1 MGNEYLI
8 NKVLEDAIARFQ
20 DAKSKKNDLDE
31 TSEEREQHQQEYDV
45 VQEELANLFYLLSE
59 NIIRA
64 FGFKLIDKDDA
75 LQEGVMIC
83 LQKLDQFK
91 PERGKAFNYYTTC
104 TLNHFR
110 QLYRGAKNQHELQ
123 KRYYEFLIDSMD
135 SLVRDHSAN
144 GQLRGTYKDSITQ
157 RRSGGSSA

>member
-1 MGNEYLI
+1 MGNEYIL
-8 NKVLEDAIARFQ
+8 NKVLEEAIADFQ
-20 DAKSKKNDLDE
+20 EAKQKKDDPTATPKERRQYELIFNSKQD
-31 TSEEREQHQQEYDV
+31 
-45 VQEELANLFYLLSE
+45 ELADLFYLLAE

-64 FGFKLIDKDDA
+64 FGFKLIDRDDA

-110 QLYRGAKNQHELQ
+110 QLYRGAKNQVELQ
-123 KRYYEFLIDSMD
+123 KRYFDHLVDCMD
-135 SLVRDHSAN
+135 HMVLRKGAN
-144 GQLRGTYKDSITQ
+144 GQII
-157 RRSGGSSA
+157 GGFKSNPEDF

>member
-20 DAKSKKNDLDE
+20 EAKRKKNDLDE
-31 TSEEREQHQQEYDV
+31 TSEDREQYQQTFDE
-45 VQEELANLFYLLSE
+45 VQEELANLFYLLAE

-110 QLYRGAKNQHELQ
+110 QLYRGAKNQYELQ

-135 SLVRDHSAN
+135 ALVRDYGSN
-144 GQLRGTYKDSITQ
+144 GQLRGDWKEGSK
-157 RRSGGSSA
+157 RRHGNFRT

>member
-20 DAKSKKNDLDE
+20 EAKYKKGDLNE
-31 TSEEREQHQQEYDV
+31 TSEDREQHQQTFDK
-45 VQEELANLFYLLSE
+45 VQEELANLFYLLAE

-110 QLYRGAKNQHELQ
+110 QLYRGAKNQNELQ

-135 SLVRDHSAN
+135 SLVRDYGSH
-144 GQLRGTYKDSITQ
+144 GQLRGDFKEGVK
-157 RRSGGSSA
+157 RMRGNFRA

>member
-1 MGNEYLI
+1 MGNEYII
-8 NKVLEDAIARFQ
+8 NSILEDAIARFQ
-20 DAKSKKNDLDE
+20 EAKQSKDE
-31 TSEEREQHQQEYDV
+31 NAVEFEQ
-45 VQEELANLFYLLSE
+45 VQEELANLFYLLAE

-110 QLYRGAKNQHELQ
+110 QLYRGAKNYHELQ
-123 KRYYEFLIDSMD
+123 KRYHSHLIE
-135 SLVRDHSAN
+135 SLDNMYLASGHY
-144 GQLRGTYKDSITQ
+144 GQKIGAYKQSFGGTGRYNNTN
-157 RRSGGSSA
+157 